1 MAVSRYVEEVQMFLS
16 LLVKSGSSESL
27 IGQRGFKKFSGVTA
41 VEAAQL

>member
-16 LLVKSGSSESL
+16 LLAESGSSESL
-27 IGQRGFKKFSGVTA
+27 IGQRGIKKFSGVTA